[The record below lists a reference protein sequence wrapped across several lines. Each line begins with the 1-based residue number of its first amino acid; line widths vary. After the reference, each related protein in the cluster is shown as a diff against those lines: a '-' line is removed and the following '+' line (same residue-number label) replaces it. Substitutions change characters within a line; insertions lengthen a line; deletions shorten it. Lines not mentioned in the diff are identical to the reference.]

1 MVETIDNR
9 PMWLSGNSEA
19 WDGAKPFWVS
29 DIRHYL
35 SKSGKSVAVCV
46 SGAMHPD
53 SRMPGGYKRI
63 YFPVEKFKA
72 TPKQCI
78 NVALWRCEDDIR
90 LRCYGS
96 HIVWAFRNNF
106 DKQFLLRVGAHLKK
120 RGYSV
125 YSPGETRCHEF
136 LRRILGRKGVFFS
149 PESLNFLPLW
159 GLELS

>member
-1 MVETIDNR
+1 MVATIDNR
-9 PMWLSGNSEA
+9 PMWVDGHSEA
-19 WDGAKPFWVS
+19 WDGARPFWVR

-46 SGAMHPD
+46 SGTMHPD

-78 NVALWRCEDDIR
+78 NVALNRSEDIR

-106 DKQFLLRVGAHLKK
+106 DKQFLLRVGARLKK
-120 RGYSV
+120 RGYKV
-125 YSPGETRCHEF
+125 YSPGQTRCHEF
-136 LRRILGRKGVFFS
+136 LRRILVRKGVFFS
-149 PESLNFLPLW
+149 PESLNFLPLIK
-159 GLELS
+159 EDE